1 MNKIIRCRMIIGC
14 AVVFLGGCA
23 SLDKEDQ
30 FYEYQAP
37 REKLQTVESLEL
49 KPANTRAATEQKA
62 EPNTPAAP
70 EKWLVS
76 IEQCRAETL
85 KNNLELQV
93 QLYAPTAAQAALD
106 AEEAKFEAA
115 FVANTAVSRTDYPG
129 RLVEVGDGSYV
140 GSGSS
145 QYRNIDAGMG
155 VQMSLRTGGELQFNL
170 ADSRDKNLQ
179 SGSLFSPWYETGF
192 TFSVSQPLLKNA
204 GTRANMHSIRLARY
218 NKQIADNSTKLEVIR
233 VLAAADRA
241 YWRLYAARRQLDV
254 RQKQYELAQA
264 QLDRAKRLVAAGQQ
278 SDVEVLRA
286 EAGLASQLASIIAAE
301 NELRSRQREFKRTL
315 DKPGVDIE
323 TPTIVIPQ
331 TEADPVYYELDK
343 NKLIALAEEN
353 RAELLDLELQI
364 ASRISTIDY
373 LNNQML
379 PLVTLDYRYNVPGIG
394 VTRDDAYDMLNEKNY
409 ENHRIGVSLWVP
421 LGNEAAKNRLRQ
433 AMILKRQTLAS
444 KENRKLLIKQEV
456 LATVDQVETN
466 WQQIMASRQ
475 NAILEG
481 RVYEAEVRQFEQ
493 GLRTSTDVLDALTR
507 LAVAQSSEIKA
518 LTDYQIS
525 LVDLAYA
532 TGTLLGAGK
541 IQWEPI
547 TPVLP
552 VN

>member
-1 MNKIIRCRMIIGC
+1 MNKRIRCRIMVGI
-14 AVVFLGGCA
+14 AVLCLSGCA
-23 SLDKEDQ
+23 SLDPEDQ
-30 FYEYQAP
+30 YYEYQAP
-37 REKLQTVESLEL
+37 REKLQTVESLDL
-49 KPANTRAATEQKA
+49 KPADMPASPQQKA

-70 EKWLVS
+70 AEWRVS
-76 IEQCRAETL
+76 IEECRAETL

-93 QLYAPTAAQAALD
+93 QLYAPTAAQAAVD

-140 GSGSS
+140 GSGGS
-145 QYRNIDAGMG
+145 QYRNIDTGVG
-155 VQMSLRTGGELQFNL
+155 VQMPLQTGGTIQFNL

-179 SGSLFSPWYETGF
+179 SASMFSPWYETGF
-192 TFSVSQPLLKNA
+192 TFSISQPLLKNA

-218 NKQIADNSTKLEVIR
+218 DKQITDNATKLEVIR

-241 YWRLYAARRQLDV
+241 YWRLYAARRQLEV

-278 SDVEVLRA
+278 ADVEILRA

-301 NELRSRQREFKRTL
+301 NELRLRQREFKRTL
-315 DKPGVDIE
+315 GKPGVDIE
-323 TPTIVIPQ
+323 TPTVVIPQ

-343 NKLIALAEEN
+343 QKLIVLAEQN

-444 KENRKLLIKQEV
+444 KESRKLLIKQEV
-456 LATVDQVETN
+456 LGAVDQVETN

-481 RVYEAEVRQFEQ
+481 RVYEAEIRQFEQ

-507 LAVAQSSEIKA
+507 LAVAQSSEIQA